1 MNSCSAFIK
10 RGETL
15 NQSVRR
21 WLNAHFPTLNYTDKE
36 SVQIFQ
42 IHSCAEKTPI
52 NSSLLELGRAHRQ
65 PCSCCPCGS
74 LNFAKWINVEPMS
87 GQRSSWYLIKQK
99 RNLLGENSNY
109 TRAKDR
115 RGRGGE
121 AALAD
126 EVCTLTSPYLFP
138 VPEKASDWMRT
149 SIKL

>member
-1 MNSCSAFIK
+1 MSSCSALFK
-10 RGETL
+10 SGETL
-15 NQSVRR
+15 NQSVCHRV
-21 WLNAHFPTLNYTDKE
+21 NAHSPTLNYTDKE

-42 IHSCAEKTPI
+42 IHSRAEKKPI
-52 NSSLLELGRAHRQ
+52 NSSLLELGRARRQ

-87 GQRSSWYLIKQK
+87 GRRSSWYLIKQK

-115 RGRGGE
+115 WGRGGE

-126 EVCTLTSPYLFP
+126 EVCTLTSTYFFP
-138 VPEKASDWMRT
+138 VLEKASDWMRT
-149 SIKL
+149 GIKL